1 MTTSLFV
8 PLHASPMELRSCS
21 RDCLGLQL
29 HLTHQWLFGFSP
41 TARDPLKQ
49 NGVYKGRSVLRSSP
63 IAPPY
68 DHTRFSG
75 IKGTNSL
82 PEMEQTPPSHSW
94 EKCWAM
100 PTAAGQENNVGSSLL
115 RHSSPSLLILIC
127 LPWCGDHSICLALFH
142 LVCWLII
149 WRKGLWGQQG
159 YCLTGFSVHSKE
171 AKGGLEEADSSSRLG
186 TEKEIIKGK
195 GIGSLGRMQGGDEEE
210 NSFLK
215 APLHS
220 PISIEPH
227 CNLRASVPAGG

>member
-21 RDCLGLQL
+21 RNCLGLQL

-115 RHSSPSLLILIC
+115 RHSSSSLLILIC

-186 TEKEIIKGK
+186 TEKEI
-195 GIGSLGRMQGGDEEE
+195 
-210 NSFLK
+210 
-215 APLHS
+215 
-220 PISIEPH
+220 
-227 CNLRASVPAGG
+227 LRAKELGPWEGCRGVMRKKTAF

>member
-1 MTTSLFV
+1 
-8 PLHASPMELRSCS
+8 MELRSCS
-21 RDCLGLQL
+21 RNCLGLQL

-115 RHSSPSLLILIC
+115 RHSSSSLLILIC

-186 TEKEIIKGK
+186 TEKEI
-195 GIGSLGRMQGGDEEE
+195 
-210 NSFLK
+210 
-215 APLHS
+215 
-220 PISIEPH
+220 
-227 CNLRASVPAGG
+227 LRAKELGPWEGCREVMRKKTAF

>member
-115 RHSSPSLLILIC
+115 RHSSPSLLIC

-186 TEKEIIKGK
+186 TEKEI
-195 GIGSLGRMQGGDEEE
+195 
-210 NSFLK
+210 
-215 APLHS
+215 
-220 PISIEPH
+220 
-227 CNLRASVPAGG
+227 LRAKELGPWEGCREVMRKKTAF